1 MSGSYL
7 LDESDENEA
16 RVHFV
21 FTDKRALS
29 AVRFRSFLRDCRSIE
44 RPADEIKDV
53 LEKERS
59 ALATF
64 VDEQLADVR
73 RTYDPKVARL
83 VKRRKVMVMKGA
95 FDKL

>member
-1 MSGSYL
+1 MKSLYPHL
-7 LDESDENEA
+7 LQGA
-16 RVHFV
+16 HRQ
-21 FTDKRALS
+21 
-29 AVRFRSFLRDCRSIE
+29 C
-44 RPADEIKDV
+44 
-53 LEKERS
+53 S

-83 VKRRKVMVMKGA
+83 VERRKVMVMKGA

>member
-1 MSGSYL
+1 M
-7 LDESDENEA
+7 
-16 RVHFV
+16 
-21 FTDKRALS
+21 
-29 AVRFRSFLRDCRSIE
+29 E
-44 RPADEIKDV
+44 RPPSDIEDA
-53 LEKERS
+53 LEKECS

-83 VKRRKVMVMKGA
+83 AKRRKVMVMKGA